1 MVIERRNYWSRAAV
15 VAGIVKWLKK
25 NSGGE
30 LPPPA
35 DPTVAE
41 RILKWLA
48 LRGLARLEGGT
59 WKPTPPLTHPA
70 DMDKVEEI

>member
-1 MVIERRNYWSRAAV
+1 MATERRTYWSRAAV
-15 VAGIVKWLKK
+15 VAQIVKWLKK

-30 LPPPA
+30 LPPA

-59 WKPTPPLTHPA
+59 WKPTPPLAHPA
-70 DMDKVEEI
+70 ELDRVEEI